1 MSHKGGKQSF
11 YALPGALAIHLVPAL
26 PQRETYETILYIK
39 SKASPRRDASEPRP
53 QRGQP
58 PLQHPTLHIKHGA
71 PHPSPGERSRAAQGA
86 AAAEREHL
94 QVWGVKYS

>member
-11 YALPGALAIHLVPAL
+11 YAIPGALAIHLVPAL
-26 PQRETYETILYIK
+26 SQRETYETILYIK

-53 QRGQP
+53 RSGQP
-58 PLQHPTLHIKHGA
+58 PLQHPTLQIKHEA
-71 PHPSPGERSRAAQGA
+71 PHPPLGSGAGAAQGA